1 MRNIKYTII
10 TLLAF
15 VLTSVPVV
23 SFAAKEN
30 VEKPAA
36 KEKVKKADSKKK
48 PTAKKPALK
57 IRPLALSGKVSK
69 KETKGKDGKIY
80 KYYSLTTEEG
90 ETVRLTK
97 SALGKK
103 SKVDLDDLVDAEVTI
118 AGEGYESGTGKKKRV
133 ILKKIEKIEKADSAG

>member
-1 MRNIKYTII
+1 MKSLII
-10 TLLAF
+10 SLLAF
-15 VLTSVPVV
+15 GLLSGPVS
-23 SFAAKEN
+23 SFAAKEK

-36 KEKVKKADSKKK
+36 KEKIKKGDPKKK
-48 PTAKKPALK
+48 PTAKKSAPE
-57 IRPLALSGKVSK
+57 IGPLAFSGKVSK

-80 KYYSLTTEEG
+80 KYYSIATKDG
-90 ETVRLTK
+90 RTVRLTK

-103 SKVDLDDLVDAEVTI
+103 SKVDLDDLVDTEVTI

>member
-1 MRNIKYTII
+1 MKSLII
-10 TLLAF
+10 SLLAF
-15 VLTSVPVV
+15 GLLSGPVS
-23 SFAAKEN
+23 SFAAKEK

-36 KEKVKKADSKKK
+36 KEKVKKGESKKK
-48 PTAKKPALK
+48 PTAKKSAPA
-57 IRPLALSGKVSK
+57 IGPLAFSGKVSK

-90 ETVRLTK
+90 KTVRLTK

-103 SKVDLDDLVDAEVTI
+103 SKVNLDDLVDAEVSI
-118 AGEGYESGTGKKKRV
+118 AGQGYESGTGKKKRV

>member
-1 MRNIKYTII
+1 MKSLII
-10 TLLAF
+10 FLLALGLLSAP
-15 VLTSVPVV
+15 VL
-23 SFAAKEN
+23 SFAAKEK
-30 VEKPAA
+30 VEKPAS
-36 KEKVKKADSKKK
+36 KEKVKKAESKKK
-48 PTAKKPALK
+48 PTAKKPAPEVG
-57 IRPLALSGKVSK
+57 PLAFSGKVSK

-90 ETVRLTK
+90 KTVRLTK